1 MKKIVALL
9 LALVVMFALCGCGKS
24 EADANTQ
31 IVQEVV
37 YVPGQ
42 VNQNTPDRYLL
53 NDLPEELA
61 EPVGDENFVVEAV
74 RTEVMD
80 YGSNTRYDI
89 SVKVRNLTEFSPPAK
104 YSIGY
109 TLIDKN
115 GDALHKTRQ
124 MGSTDIPPSGT
135 AQWLEAGAEIE
146 GVAGIRLLSYHV
158 FGDEGELIGDT
169 YFDSPIEFYYENYQ
183 MEYRKMY

>member
-9 LALVVMFALCGCGKS
+9 LIFMMVFALCGCNS
-24 EADANTQ
+24 DTNENTQ

-42 VNQNTPDRYLL
+42 PTQNTPDRYLL

-115 GDALHKTRQ
+115 GDALHQTRE
-124 MGSTDIPPSGT
+124 MGNTDIPPSGT

-158 FGDEGELIGDT
+158 FGNGGELLGRT
-169 YFDSPIEFYYENYQ
+169 YFDSPIEFYYEDYQ